1 MIALS
6 DVTIARGG
14 RVLLEQASLTLPRD
28 CHLGITGPN
37 GCGKSTLA
45 EVMLGHLAPEHGE
58 VSRPRNLTTAYVRQD
73 AQCGTLSALE
83 YVMAGD
89 ELVMDLRA
97 QRQRALEDGDGLRL
111 AALEDQLGIAG
122 AWDLQARAGA
132 VLLGLGLAGDEL
144 ERPAASLSG
153 GWQRRLG
160 LARALVARAELLV
173 LDEPTNHLDLDAILY
188 VGELLR
194 TRPGC
199 VLCISHD
206 RDFLDSFATH
216 ILHFED
222 RRLCLYSGN
231 YSHFEVQHAHRRQL
245 AQAQREQQERRR
257 EHMLAFIER
266 FRSKAT
272 KARQAQS
279 MLKAMERMT
288 LVACSRPPRSVDFEF
303 PPCQSPSGLLL
314 QASGVDCGYE
324 GAPCVLRGVEV
335 MIAAGDRI
343 GLLGAN
349 GQGKTTLIK
358 TLCRILAPRSG
369 QVTWNRGLRLGYF
382 AQHALDTLEA
392 GEHALW
398 HLQRLCPDGT
408 PQQQLRSFLGSF
420 GFGGERALTP
430 SCELSGGERAR
441 LALALIVWQRPN
453 LLLLDEP
460 TNHLDLATREALGEA
475 LAHYEGALLITAHD
489 RHLLELTTSRLLLAE
504 DGRLREFDGDLED
517 YRAYIL
523 ARRRAARARAAPESG
538 AAAAPA
544 APEVSRRDS
553 RRSEARFRQ
562 SLSPLR
568 RELEQLEQQM
578 ESAQAELQRL
588 DATLSS
594 PAPARDMQQLLR
606 ERARMARDSTALEE
620 RYLLKLQEL
629 EDLQEE
635 HRVAKL

>member
-6 DVTIARGG
+6 DVTIVRGG
-14 RVLLEQASLTLPRD
+14 RVLLEQASLTLPHG

-73 AQCGTLSALE
+73 AHCGTMSALE
-83 YVMAGD
+83 CVMAGD
-89 ELVMDLRA
+89 ERVMALRA
-97 QRQRALEDGDGLRL
+97 QRQQALADGDGLRL
-111 AALEDQLGIAG
+111 ADLEDQLGIAG

-132 VLLGLGLAGDEL
+132 VLLGLGLASDEL

-188 VGELLR
+188 VGDLLR
-194 TRPGC
+194 SRPGC

-231 YSHFEVQHAHRRQL
+231 YSQFEVQHARRQQL
-245 AQAQREQQERRR
+245 AQAQREQQEQRR
-257 EHMLAFIER
+257 EHMLAFIDR
-266 FRSKAT
+266 FRCQASR
-272 KARQAQS
+272 ARQAQS
-279 MLKAMERMT
+279 MLKALERMT
-288 LVACSRPPRSVDFEF
+288 LVSCSRPPRSVNFEF
-303 PPCQSPSGLLL
+303 APCQSPSGVLL

-324 GAPCVLRGVEV
+324 GSPCVLRGVEM

-343 GLLGAN
+343 ALLGAN

-358 TLCRILAPRSG
+358 TLCRILPPRSG

-392 GEHALW
+392 DAHALW
-398 HLQRLCPDGT
+398 HLQQLSPAGT
-408 PQQQLRSFLGSF
+408 QQQLRSFLGEF
-420 GFGGERALTP
+420 GFSGERALTRT
-430 SCELSGGERAR
+430 SELSGGERAR

-475 LAHYEGALLITAHD
+475 LAHYDGALLITAHD
-489 RHLLELTTSRLLLAE
+489 RYLLELTASRLLLAE
-504 DGRLREFDGDLED
+504 QGRLREFEGDLED
-517 YRAYIL
+517 YRTYIL
-523 ARRRAARARAAPESG
+523 TRRRDAPARAGQKKTAAAT
-538 AAAAPA
+538 AAAA
-544 APEVSRRDS
+544 RRDS

-568 RELEQLEQQM
+568 RELEQLERQM
-578 ESAQAELQRL
+578 ASAQTELQRL
-588 DATLSS
+588 DATLS
-594 PAPARDMQQLLR
+594 APSHVHDMQQLLR
-606 ERARMARDSTALEE
+606 DRARMARDSSELEE